1 MAALD
6 KFVDQEVKVYIS
18 SRNIAL
24 VGTLVSH
31 DEEALVLEDDSG
43 STLVFKDQ
51 VISVVQAL
59 AVD

>member
-6 KFVDQEVKVYIS
+6 SFVNQEVKVYIS

-24 VGTLVSH
+24 VGTLISH

-51 VISVVQAL
+51 VISIVQAL
-59 AVD
+59 PAD

>member
-6 KFVDQEVKVYIS
+6 SFVNQEVKVYIS

-24 VGTLVSH
+24 VGTLISH

-51 VISVVQAL
+51 VISIVQAL
-59 AVD
+59 PVD